1 MSAALTDILLAQRA
15 SCGDQPLS
23 RFMTLSNG
31 SRVCAVALK
40 SNKSEAMGNHYA
52 RHVTREDNV
61 IRVLERVKD
70 RKP

>member
-1 MSAALTDILLAQRA
+1 
-15 SCGDQPLS
+15 
-23 RFMTLSNG
+23 MTLSNG

>member
-15 SCGDQPLS
+15 SFADQPLS
-23 RFMTLSNG
+23 RFVTLGNG
-31 SRVCAVALK
+31 SR
-40 SNKSEAMGNHYA
+40 SRRRFENDKSEAMGKHNA